1 MAYNNTAAR
10 LGGIGGILFV
20 VLFLPSYLTP
30 PDAPVPTSRPQDVVG
45 YFADRQDGILLFNGL
60 LLIFAAFFFLW
71 FVGALY
77 GLLWSAEGEGSGISS
92 VALGGGLVFIVL
104 VLAGAAVEIVY
115 PATLARFENFAPD
128 AQLGFLSLTLSG
140 WMYRFA
146 LVGMSVLIAATSV
159 VVLSTGVMPRWLA
172 LAGFVAAVFA
182 LLRFLIPLGGILGLL
197 WVLAVSVLMLAGL
210 AGRGSVGPR
219 RRVGRGA

>member
-1 MAYNNTAAR
+1 MAYNTAAR

-30 PDAPVPTSRPQDVVG
+30 PDAPVPSSRPQDVVG

-71 FVGALY
+71 FIGALY
-77 GLLWSAEGEGSGISS
+77 GLLWSAEGEGGGISS
-92 VALGGGLVFIVL
+92 VALGGGLVFLVL
-104 VLAGAAVEIVY
+104 MLAGAAVEIVY

-146 LVGMSVLIAATSV
+146 LMGMSVLIAATSV

-172 LAGFVAAVFA
+172 LAGFVAALFA

-197 WVLAVSVLMLAGL
+197 WVLVVSALMLAGL

-219 RRVGRGA
+219 RVGRGA

>member
-1 MAYNNTAAR
+1 MAYNTAAR

-71 FVGALY
+71 FIGALY
-77 GLLWSAEGEGSGISS
+77 GLLWSAEGEGGGISG
-92 VALGGGLVFIVL
+92 VALGGGLVFLVL
-104 VLAGAAVEIVY
+104 MLAGAAVEIVY

-146 LVGMSVLIAATSV
+146 LMGMSVLIAATSV

-197 WVLAVSVLMLAGL
+197 WVLVVSVLMLAGL

-219 RRVGRGA
+219 RVGRGA

>member
-1 MAYNNTAAR
+1 MAYNTAAR

-71 FVGALY
+71 FIGALY
-77 GLLWSAEGEGSGISS
+77 GLLWRAENEGGGISS
-92 VALGGGLVFIVL
+92 VALGGGLVFLVL

-115 PATLARFENFAPD
+115 PATLARFGNFAPD

-197 WVLAVSVLMLAGL
+197 WVLVASVLMLAGL
-210 AGRGSVGPR
+210 AGHGSVGPR
-219 RRVGRGA
+219 RVSRGA

>member
-1 MAYNNTAAR
+1 MAYNTAAR

-71 FVGALY
+71 FIGALY
-77 GLLWSAEGEGSGISS
+77 GLLWSAEGEGGGISS
-92 VALGGGLVFIVL
+92 VALGGGLVFLVL
-104 VLAGAAVEIVY
+104 MLAGAAVEIVY

-146 LVGMSVLIAATSV
+146 LMGMSVLIAATSV

-172 LAGFVAAVFA
+172 LAGFVAALFA

-197 WVLAVSVLMLAGL
+197 WVLVVSALMLAGL

-219 RRVGRGA
+219 RVGRRA

>member
-1 MAYNNTAAR
+1 MAYNTAAR

-30 PDAPVPTSRPQDVVG
+30 PDAPVPTSRPQDVIG

-71 FVGALY
+71 FIGALY
-77 GLLWSAEGEGSGISS
+77 GLLWSAENQRGGISS

-115 PATLARFENFAPD
+115 PATLTRFENFAPD

-146 LVGMSVLIAATSV
+146 LMGMSVLIAASSV

-172 LAGFVAAVFA
+172 LAGFVAALFA

-197 WVLAVSVLMLAGL
+197 WVLVVSVLMLAGL

-219 RRVGRGA
+219 RVGRGA

>member
-1 MAYNNTAAR
+1 
-10 LGGIGGILFV
+10 
-20 VLFLPSYLTP
+20 
-30 PDAPVPTSRPQDVVG
+30 
-45 YFADRQDGILLFNGL
+45 
-60 LLIFAAFFFLW
+60 
-71 FVGALY
+71 
-77 GLLWSAEGEGSGISS
+77 
-92 VALGGGLVFIVL
+92 VFIVL
-104 VLAGAAVEIVY
+104 MLAGAAVEIVY
-115 PATLARFENFAPD
+115 PATLARFENFAPE
-128 AQLGFLSLTLSG
+128 AQLGFLSLTLPG

-197 WVLAVSVLMLAGL
+197 WILAVSVLMLAGL

>member
-1 MAYNNTAAR
+1 MAHGTAAR

-20 VLFLPSYLTP
+20 LLFFRSYLTP
-30 PDAPVPTSRPQDVVG
+30 PDAPVPTSQPEDVIG
-45 YFADRQDGILLFNGL
+45 YFTDRQDGILLFNGL

-71 FVGALY
+71 FVGTLH
-77 GLLWSAEGEGSGISS
+77 GVLRSAEGERGGFSS
-92 VALGGGLVFIVL
+92 VALAGGLVFITLVL
-104 VLAGAAVEIVY
+104 VGASVEIVY

-128 AQLGFLSLTLSG
+128 AQLGFLSLVLSG

-159 VVLSTGVMPRWLA
+159 TVLQTGVMPRWLA
-172 LAGFVAAVFA
+172 LAGFVAALFA

-197 WVLAVSVLMLAGL
+197 WVLAVSALLLAGL
-210 AGRGSVGPR
+210 AGASSSGPR
-219 RRVGRGA
+219 RLDRSA